1 MTVIYGK
8 ITPLNKVASTVGI
21 FDLYFALIALMN
33 SFAKSA
39 FPLGFKLIPSKE
51 YAPPETKFGFKPI
64 PLNTSPEVN
73 EA

>member
-1 MTVIYGK
+1 MIVNYGK

-21 FDLYFALIALMN
+21 FDLYFALIALIN

-39 FPLGFKLIPSKE
+39 LPLGFRLIPSNE
-51 YAPPETKFGFKPI
+51 YAPPETKFGFNPI
-64 PLNTSPEVN
+64 PLNTIPEVN